1 MIDYS
6 ANVVYLRE
14 DEWLAVR
21 KLFNVDVELRRETVV
36 DDDGQNNVFLVPG
49 IAALFCWSVVFLLQ
63 CIIVYK

>member
-6 ANVVYLRE
+6 ASVVYLRE

-49 IAALFCWSVVFLLQ
+49 IAALFC
-63 CIIVYK
+63 